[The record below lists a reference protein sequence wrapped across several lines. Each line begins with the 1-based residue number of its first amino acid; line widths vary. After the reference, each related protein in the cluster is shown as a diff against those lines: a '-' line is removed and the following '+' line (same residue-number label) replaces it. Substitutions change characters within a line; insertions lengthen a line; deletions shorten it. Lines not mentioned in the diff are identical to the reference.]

1 MCKSEHVESR
11 GICQVSPA
19 TLYLVPLRLALEL
32 PFFSE
37 TGCQQAPHSCVSVL
51 NTGIMAMHG
60 TIPNFPWC
68 GALNSGP
75 HSLQQVLL
83 TMNCLLADGS

>member
-1 MCKSEHVESR
+1 MCKSVCESEHVESR

-19 TLYLVPLRLALEL
+19 TLYLFPLRLALTL

-37 TGCQQAPHSCVSVL
+37 SGRQQAPHPRVSIL
-51 NTGIMAMHG
+51 NTVGPHPASHG
-60 TIPNFPWC
+60 C

-83 TMNCLLADGS
+83 LLNCLLTDGS